1 MNVEMR
7 IMAINVNDLGG
18 KKDQLM
24 KHRYFSNRDQN
35 WHIDWAYWSRI
46 DKTENWRK
54 LKEYIQK
61 KSPDIFFVE
70 EMLVSCFEKINF
82 ITELKEMGYSY
93 IYESLPERGNYSLTM
108 AFYKSNQ
115 NKPRYM
121 GSPGNYRK
129 YRSVLCENEG
139 VIFCGSHFPYES
151 DEVFLKY
158 MYGFFA
164 SNLEKEILLIGDLN
178 ANDPERGNKKM
189 VNKLLEK
196 GAVDLWIAAGN
207 NEDTPT
213 EAKYSG
219 RLDYAIASPLL
230 ASKIQNIE
238 TDPYPME
245 SGMTDH
251 AAIIVDIKD

>member
-1 MNVEMR
+1 MMR
-7 IMAINVNDLGG
+7 ILAINVNDLGG
-18 KKDQLM
+18 KNEQLM

-35 WHIDWAYWSRI
+35 WHIDWEYWSRL

-108 AFYKSNQ
+108 AFYKSDR
-115 NKPRYM
+115 NKPCYIE
-121 GSPGNYRK
+121 SLGNYRK

-139 VIFCGSHFPYES
+139 IIFSGSHFPYES

-158 MYGFFA
+158 MYGFFT
-164 SNLEKEILLIGDLN
+164 SNLDKEILLIGDLN

-207 NEDTPT
+207 SEDMAT

-238 TDPYPME
+238 IDPYPME